1 MSRLVPAPV
10 IMIML
15 PLLWLAA
22 CARVEPNRQF
32 VLDVA
37 QALGGVDRLTTL
49 KSIVVEGEGD
59 APLLGQNRTPDSDPP
74 NWKITEYRR
83 VTDLVD
89 NRTSMQQVR
98 TVQFLFA
105 RVGVQRQQ
113 QALDGTVAFDVTPDG
128 MARRVGAQQVM
139 ERRVEMLRHPIVA
152 VRAALEEGAILTNR
166 RSQGDDDF
174 IDVTTARGDVLTLA
188 VSRDTRL
195 PTSVT
200 SRATNANLGDVALV
214 TTFAEYEDVSGV
226 KMPRRITTRLDKYL
240 QFDLRVSRNAV
251 DVDSSA
257 AAAPPAVR
265 SAPEPDPADVSVVVE
280 PVAKGVWWLAGPVNH
295 RSSVVEFD
303 DHLLLFEAGLNE
315 TRSTA
320 VIEAARALSPKP
332 LTHAVVSHH
341 HFDHSGGLRVAV
353 AEGLTII
360 THRLNEAFFRE
371 LLVRPWTIEPDALAR
386 NPKAPSFQLVDDT
399 LTLKDSSMELRLYHL
414 LDNPREG
421 TNLFG
426 YIPKYRLLLQAD
438 LYDNTWEQHPWGQ
451 NSLDNIKR
459 RGLVV
464 DRSIPVHGAIDSFAG
479 MVRTIAA
486 RPGLSPN

>member
-1 MSRLVPAPV
+1 VSRLLPALLV
-10 IMIML
+10 VAMF
-15 PLLWLAA
+15 PLLWPAA
-22 CARVEPNRQF
+22 CARVDPNRRF

-37 QALGGVDRLTTL
+37 QALGGVDRVTAL
-49 KSIVVEGEGD
+49 KSIAVEGEGD

-74 NWKITEYRR
+74 NWKVTGYRR
-83 VTDLVD
+83 VTDLAND
-89 NRTSMQQVR
+89 RTDMQQVR

-105 RVGVQRQQ
+105 RLPVQRQH
-113 QALDGTVAFDVTPDG
+113 QALDGAVAFDVTPDG
-128 MARRVGAQQVM
+128 VARRVGGQQVM
-139 ERRVEMLRHPIVA
+139 ERRAEMLRHPITA
-152 VRAALEEGAILTNR
+152 VRAALAEGAVVTNR
-166 RSQGDDDF
+166 RSQGDDDV
-174 IDVTTARGDVLTLA
+174 IDVSTAHGDVLTLA

-200 SRATNANLGDVALV
+200 TRATNANLGDVTIV
-214 TTFAEYEDVSGV
+214 TAFAEYEDVSGV
-226 KMPRRITTRLDKYL
+226 KMPRRLTTRLDKYL

-251 DVDSSA
+251 DVEPAA
-257 AAAPPAVR
+257 AAAPQAVR
-265 SAPEPDPADVSVVVE
+265 SAPEPEPAEVSVVVE

-315 TRSTA
+315 SRSKA
-320 VIEAARALSPKP
+320 VIKAARALSPKP
-332 LTHAVVSHH
+332 LTQAVVSHH

-360 THRLNEAFFRE
+360 THRLNEPFFRE
-371 LLVRPWTIEPDALAR
+371 LLVRPWTIEPDDLAR
-386 NPKAPSFQLVDDT
+386 NPRAPTFQLVDDT

-426 YIPKYRLLLQAD
+426 YIPKHRLLLQAD

-459 RGLVV
+459 RGLPV

-486 RPGLSPN
+486 RPALSPN